1 MITLLNIEKLR
12 GARGLPLAT
21 ALVLGAETLL
31 DGGGG
36 LFTWVATCEF
46 DDDGV
51 YVVKFV
57 REDVGR
63 WVRVQ
68 AVGCVLQSPNG
79 NFWRVVVD
87 DAGALSADDLGA
99 ALPLDGGA

>member
-1 MITLLNIEKLR
+1 MITLLNIDKLR
-12 GARGLPLAT
+12 GARGFPLAT

-31 DGGGG
+31 DGGGA
-36 LFTWVATCEF
+36 LFTWDATCVL

-79 NFWRVVVD
+79 HFWRVTVD
-87 DAGALSADDLGA
+87 DLGALGADDLGA
-99 ALPLDGGA
+99 TLPLDGGA